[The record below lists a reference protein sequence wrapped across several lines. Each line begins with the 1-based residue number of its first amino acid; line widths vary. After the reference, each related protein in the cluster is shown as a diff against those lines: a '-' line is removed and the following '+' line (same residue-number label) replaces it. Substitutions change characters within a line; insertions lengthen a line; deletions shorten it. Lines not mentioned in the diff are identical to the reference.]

1 MTGARG
7 LSEMKFIMDLQPQ
20 QHWDWKVAFYLFGA
34 GTSAGLIFLEVVLQG
49 LGVLD
54 EATALWG
61 MWTGLALVLVSL
73 GLLFSHLGPGAR
85 WGFLYVFRRPG
96 TSWIARGAI
105 IVTVLVFLRILV
117 LLPSVPGLEGLPWGQ
132 GTLSGMILRGA
143 VLLFAAAFMA
153 YSGLVLSSWNS
164 IAFWNTPLL
173 PILYVG
179 YSFLGGMAILPIIEV
194 ITRGRGG
201 METVGAVL
209 WPSLLLLLLGNGFVL
224 ILYISGMS
232 TGTVPARESVR
243 RLLRG
248 PYCRSFWGGTVGI
261 GLVVPTIIVAS
272 ASGGRLGA
280 DTVSVLALVLACV
293 AILVGGFVLRNNV
306 LRVGVY
312 GYPV

>member
-1 MTGARG
+1 MTEARG
-7 LSEMKFIMDLQPQ
+7 LSEMKFIMALQAQ

-34 GTSAGLIFLEVVLQG
+34 GTSAGLIFLEVVLPG
-49 LGVLD
+49 LGVVD
-54 EATALWG
+54 EPTALWG
-61 MWTGLALVLVSL
+61 MWIGLALVLASL
-73 GLLFSHLGPGAR
+73 GFLFSHLGPGSR

-117 LLPSVPGLEGLPWGQ
+117 LLPSVSGLEALPWRE
-132 GTLSGMILRGA
+132 GTVSGMILRGA

-179 YSFLGGMAILPIIEV
+179 YSFLGGMAVLPIIEV
-194 ITRGRGG
+194 ITGAKGNL
-201 METVGAVL
+201 EVVGPVL
-209 WPSLLLLLLGNGFVL
+209 LFLLLGNGIVL
-224 ILYISGMS
+224 LLYISGMS
-232 TGTVPARESVR
+232 TGTLPAQESVR
-243 RLLRG
+243 RLLHG
-248 PYCRSFWGGTVGI
+248 PYRWSFWGGTVGI

-272 ASGGRLGA
+272 AAGGQLGA
-280 DTVSVLALVLACV
+280 ESAATSVLVVACV
-293 AILVGGFVLRNNV
+293 AILLGGYLLRDNV
-306 LRVGVY
+306 LRAGVY

>member
-7 LSEMKFIMDLQPQ
+7 LSEMKFMMDLQAQ

-61 MWTGLALVLVSL
+61 MWIGLALVLASL
-73 GLLFSHLGPGAR
+73 GFLFSHLGPGAR

-117 LLPSVPGLEGLPWGQ
+117 LLPSVSGFEALPWRE
-132 GTLSGMILRGA
+132 GTVSGMILRGA
-143 VLLFAAAFMA
+143 VLILAVAFMA

-179 YSFLGGMAILPIIEV
+179 YSFLGGMAVLPIIEV
-194 ITRGRGG
+194 IAGAKGSPE
-201 METVGAVL
+201 MVGPVL
-209 WPSLLLLLLGNGFVL
+209 WPLLLLSLLGNGIIL
-224 ILYISGMS
+224 LLYITGMS
-232 TGTVPARESVR
+232 TGTLPAQESVR
-243 RLLRG
+243 RLLHG
-248 PYCRSFWGGTVGI
+248 PYCWSFWGGTVAI

-272 ASGGRLGA
+272 AAAGQLGA
-280 DTVSVLALVLACV
+280 EPAATSVLVMACG
-293 AILVGGFVLRNNV
+293 AILLGGYLLRDNV
-306 LRVGVY
+306 LRAGVY

>member
-1 MTGARG
+1 MTGVQG
-7 LSEMKFIMDLQPQ
+7 LSEMKFIMDLQAQ

-49 LGVLD
+49 LGVVD

-61 MWTGLALVLVSL
+61 MWTGLALVLASL
-73 GLLFSHLGPGAR
+73 GFLFSHLGPGAR
-85 WGFLYVFRRPG
+85 WGFLYVFRKPG

-132 GTLSGMILRGA
+132 ETLGGMILRAA

-194 ITRGRGG
+194 ITRGG
-201 METVGAVL
+201 MEIVGTVL
-209 WPSLLLLLLGNGFVL
+209 RPSLLLLLLGNGLVL
-224 ILYISGMS
+224 LLYISGMS
-232 TGTVPARESVR
+232 TGTAPARESVR

-272 ASGGRLGA
+272 ASSGRLGA
-280 DTVSVLALVLACV
+280 DTVSVLVLVLACL
-293 AILVGGFVLRNNV
+293 AILVGGFLLRNNV